1 MNTSKIPCR
10 LSILLLLCLAVS
22 LFAGCATVPRQPL
35 TLVPGRS
42 VETLKAEISVSVRN
56 NGANFSGNGYLIYS
70 RPGSFRLGFLTP
82 FGTTAFEV
90 FAADDTLTAVIPSRS
105 TAYTGRFEEIP
116 ETGPLQ
122 GWRLMPWVME
132 DHPWR
137 EELKGQTV
145 RQENGTARYD
155 TEGLLAE
162 KRSDQGDIVFY
173 RDYQSVQGAP
183 VPGLIEIHDRAG
195 LEVRIKIEEPEV
207 NDPVEKD
214 ELSADLHDL
223 TVLPLS
229 SFRM

>member
-1 MNTSKIPCR
+1 MTTPKSLYR
-10 LSILLLLCLAVS
+10 LSILLVLCLIVS
-22 LFAGCATVPRQPL
+22 VFSGCATVPRQPL
-35 TLVPGRS
+35 TLVPGRN
-42 VETLKAEISVSVRN
+42 VETLKAEVSVSVRN
-56 NGANFSGNGYLIYS
+56 NGASFSGNGYLIYR
-70 RPGSFRLGFLTP
+70 RPDSFRLGFLTP

-90 FAADDTLTAVIPSRS
+90 FAAGDTLTAVIPSQS
-105 TAYTGRFEEIP
+105 TAYTGRFDEIP
-116 ETGPLQ
+116 AAGALQ

-132 DHPWR
+132 ERPWR

-155 TEGLLAE
+155 AEGLLAE
-162 KRSDQGDIVFY
+162 KRSDQGDTVFY
-173 RDYQSVQGAP
+173 SDYQSVQGAP
-183 VPGLIEIHDRAG
+183 VPALIEIHDRTG

-214 ELSADLHDL
+214 ALTANLHDL